1 MKNLLCISVSAVIL
15 FTTACEKNDGLTD
28 AERKAI
34 GQYKFEKVVRHNGFL
49 KSDNVTQ
56 QYNNMIL
63 QLNDKREAALID
75 QNNSITYFGKYDV
88 VTEYNNTYTDDEG
101 NSNSGNNNTIIID
114 IKSNNR
120 GGNAFYWHG
129 KNANITNRKIRFSAE
144 KADGRYSFVLD
155 KI

>member
-1 MKNLLCISVSAVIL
+1 MA
-15 FTTACEKNDGLTD
+15 ACEKNDGLTD

-34 GQYKFEKVVRHNGFL
+34 GQYKFEKVMLHNGFL

-63 QLNDKREAALID
+63 QLNDKKEAALID
-75 QNNSITYFGKYDV
+75 QNNSVTYFGKYDV
-88 VTEYNNTYTDDEG
+88 VTSSYTTTDDDDNT
-101 NSNSGNNNTIIID
+101 NSNNDYTIIID

-120 GGNAFYWHG
+120 GGNTYYWHG
-129 KNANITNRKIRFSAE
+129 KNASIGNKKIRFSAE
-144 KADGRYSFVLD
+144 RAEGRYSFVLD

>member
-1 MKNLLCISVSAVIL
+1 MKSALYISLSAVIL
-15 FTTACEKNDGLTD
+15 FSAACEKNDGLTE

-34 GQYKFEKVVRHNGFL
+34 GQYKFEKVVRHDGFL

-63 QLNDKREAALID
+63 QLNDKKEAALID

-88 VTEYNNTYTDDEG
+88 VTATNTFTDDEG
-101 NSNSGNNNTIIID
+101 NNNSNNDHTIIID
-114 IKSNNR
+114 IKSNSR
-120 GGNAFYWHG
+120 GGTAYYWLG
-129 KNANITNRKIRFSAE
+129 ENANITNRKIRFNAE

>member
-1 MKNLLCISVSAVIL
+1 MKNLLYTSLSAVIL
-15 FTTACEKNDGLTD
+15 LTASCEKNDGLTE
-28 AERKAI
+28 AERNAI
-34 GQYKFEKVVRHNGFL
+34 GQYKFEKVMLHNGFL

-63 QLNDKREAALID
+63 QLNNKKEAALID

-88 VTEYNNTYTDDEG
+88 VTETYTTTDDDG
-101 NSNSGNNNTIIID
+101 NSNSNNNYTIIID

-120 GGNAFYWHG
+120 GGNSYYWHG
-129 KNANITNRKIRFSAE
+129 KDASIGNKKIRFSAE
-144 KADGRYSFVLD
+144 RAEGRYSFVLD